1 MFLPVRF
8 MISFSIMLAPMPNR
22 TQSASLTA
30 ELGPLVAAIRD
41 MAAAGS
47 PIGSERVLAEMLN
60 VKRHQLRR
68 ALQALRS
75 NGELSPAKAKRK
87 PLIGHNGESLVSTTN
102 PMEVIEM
109 RIAVEPF
116 LARLAALRASPFELA
131 QIEQA
136 ATTAS
141 GVDTGAAD
149 LKFHKL
155 VASSTGNKLAAAL
168 YTLLRQVARDA
179 RLRVGKNEPPCPK
192 RTLERDA
199 EHRAIAQAIVRR
211 DPEAAERAMRAHL
224 AAVQKRI
231 MEQLSPLA
239 AVS

>member
-1 MFLPVRF
+1 MPTRLTMSAIPPD
-8 MISFSIMLAPMPNR
+8 LAPI
-22 TQSASLTA
+22 
-30 ELGPLVAAIRD
+30 VAAIRD
-41 MAAAGS
+41 LAAGGNA
-47 PIGSERVLAEMLN
+47 IGSERSLSEMLK

-68 ALQALRS
+68 ALQIMRS

-87 PLIGHNGESLVSTTN
+87 PLIGHNGENLASTTN

-109 RIAVEPF
+109 RIAIEPF

-131 QIEQA
+131 QIDQA

-141 GVDTGAAD
+141 GADIGAAD

-155 VASSTGNKLAAAL
+155 VASSSGNKLAASL

-179 RLRVGKNEPPCPK
+179 RLRIGKDNPACPK

-199 EHRAIAQAIVRR
+199 EHRAIAAAIVKR
-211 DPEAAERAMRAHL
+211 DPDAAERAMRVHL
-224 AAVQKRI
+224 SAVQKRI
-231 MEQLSPLA
+231 MEQLNPLA
-239 AVS
+239 HAG

>member
-1 MFLPVRF
+1 MQTTPDSQDNAADL
-8 MISFSIMLAPMPNR
+8 
-22 TQSASLTA
+22 Q
-30 ELGPLVAAIRD
+30 PLVAAIRSI
-41 MAAAGS
+41 AAGNEL
-47 PIGSERVLAEMLN
+47 GSERALAETLN
-60 VKRHQLRR
+60 VKRHQVRR
-68 ALQALRS
+68 ALQVLRT
-75 NGELSPAKAKRK
+75 NGELAPAKAKRK
-87 PLIGHNGESLVSTTN
+87 PLIGHNGENLVSATN

-109 RIAVEPF
+109 RIAIEPS

-136 ATTAS
+136 ATTAK
-141 GVDTGAAD
+141 GADIGAAD

-155 VASSTGNKLAAAL
+155 IAASTGNKLAAAL
-168 YTLLRQVARDA
+168 YALLRQVARDA
-179 RLRVGKNEPPCPK
+179 RLRVGRNDPPCPK

-211 DPEAAERAMRAHL
+211 DPDAAERAMRTHL

-239 AVS
+239 ATG